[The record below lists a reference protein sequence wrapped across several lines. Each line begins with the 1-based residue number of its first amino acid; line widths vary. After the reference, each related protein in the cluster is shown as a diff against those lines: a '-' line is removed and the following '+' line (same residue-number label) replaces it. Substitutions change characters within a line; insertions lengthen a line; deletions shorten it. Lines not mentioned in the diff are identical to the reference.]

1 MPSKKLSGPPTEPHK
16 KPKGARLL
24 DAFLKKIGDAR
35 AWAKEHGIS
44 ESHLS
49 RLRRG
54 QRSPSTLMRAHLA
67 KATDGK
73 VSVEAW
79 A

>member
-1 MPSKKLSGPPTEPHK
+1 MIMSRKKISGPQ
-16 KPKGARLL
+16 LL
-24 DAFLKKIGDAR
+24 DAFLQEIGDAR
-35 AWAKEHGIS
+35 TWAKEHGIS

-54 QRSPSTLMRAHLA
+54 ERKPSTLMRAHLA
-67 KATDGK
+67 KATRGK